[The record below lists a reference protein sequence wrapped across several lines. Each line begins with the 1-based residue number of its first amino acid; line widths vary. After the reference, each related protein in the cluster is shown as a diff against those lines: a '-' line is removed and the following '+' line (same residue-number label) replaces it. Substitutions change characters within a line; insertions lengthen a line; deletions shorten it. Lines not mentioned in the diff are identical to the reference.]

1 MKTRF
6 VRVDT
11 HRQSRLG
18 KGRKK
23 LQKWRKPTGKHNKT
37 RLKRFSYPIQ
47 PGIGFGTPR
56 KTAGRIQN
64 LIPVLVESIS
74 DLQKLTKENIAIV
87 SRTLGAKK
95 KIELMKKA
103 SELNIKIANA
113 GGKK

>member
-1 MKTRF
+1 MKKRF

-11 HRQSRLG
+11 NRYSRLG

-37 RLKRFSYPIQ
+37 RLKRFSYPVQ
-47 PGIGFGTPR
+47 PEIGFGSPR
-56 KTAGRIQN
+56 SSAGKINGLVPVVVNNISELQN
-64 LIPVLVESIS
+64 LG
-74 DLQKLTKENIAIV
+74 KNNIAIV

-95 KIELMKKA
+95 KVELLKKA
-103 SELNIKIANA
+103 SDLNIKIANA

>member
-11 HRQSRLG
+11 HRRSKLG

-47 PGIGFGTPR
+47 PGIGFGSPR
-56 KTAGRIQN
+56 KTSGRINN
-64 LIPVLVESIS
+64 LIPALVQNIAE
-74 DLQKLTKENIAIV
+74 LQSLTKENIAII
-87 SRTLGAKK
+87 SRTIGAKK
-95 KIELMKKA
+95 KIELLKKA

-113 GGKK
+113 RGKK